1 MVPMARGLGAFVGLI
16 AGMTVVGVV
25 SRAAPSIAFLWYNV
39 IGAATVVLVGCVLS
53 LVPSRR

>member
-1 MVPMARGLGAFVGLI
+1 VGLI